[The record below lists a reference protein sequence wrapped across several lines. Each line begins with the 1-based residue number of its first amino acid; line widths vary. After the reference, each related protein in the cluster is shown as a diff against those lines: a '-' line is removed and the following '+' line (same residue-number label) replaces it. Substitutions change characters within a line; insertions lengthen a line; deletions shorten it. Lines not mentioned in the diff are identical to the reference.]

1 MGGKRNLTCPFR
13 LCHIQLRMNLAC
25 FKSQT
30 FGTSEWVESGRE
42 ASSEKG
48 SASNM
53 EEVSRLPSSAIT
65 TLPLGWEP
73 MLSPDLQH
81 ARMPGWEEILGLCR
95 RMCYSRVAQLAL
107 FSQETV
113 HGLPLGCF
121 SVFLLEHRSVGTGL
135 VKYGW
140 KISQEVGHSFS
151 S

>member
-13 LCHIQLRMNLAC
+13 SCHIQLRKNLAC

-30 FGTSEWVESGRE
+30 FGTSEWVENGRE

-53 EEVSRLPSSAIT
+53 EEVPCLPSWAISRLP
-65 TLPLGWEP
+65 LEWGP
-73 MLSPDLQH
+73 MLSPGLQH
-81 ARMPGWEEILGLCR
+81 AQMPGWEETLGVYR
-95 RMCYSRVAQLAL
+95 QMRYSRAAQLAL
-107 FSQETV
+107 FSKGTV

-121 SVFLLEHRSVGTGL
+121 SVFCLEHRSIGTGL
-135 VKYGW
+135 VKFGW
-140 KISQEVGHSFS
+140 KIFQEVGCSIS